1 MLVSEVDGP
10 YSRTSADVQ
19 DPLDLG
25 IGEIWWTES
34 KFVIK
39 GEKKQVM
46 L

>member
-1 MLVSEVDGP
+1 MLITKVDGP

-19 DPLDLG
+19 NPLDFGL
-25 IGEIWWTES
+25 GEIWWAKS

-39 GEKKQVM
+39 SEKKQVM